1 MNVYAAIVN
10 DHRGRLLQTVTRLV
24 FFVVVSSLFSY
35 ICFLI
40 LRAQELMADI
50 GELLYFSLVF
60 FFTTLYGLRYAPC
73 FDHFARIG
81 LATRV

>member
-10 DHRGRLLQTVTRLV
+10 DHRGRLLQTATRLV
-24 FFVVVSSLFSY
+24 FFVVVSFLFSY

-50 GELLYFSLVF
+50 GELLYFSPF
-60 FFTTLYGLRYAPC
+60 FFSQLFMVYVTLSVSIILP
-73 FDHFARIG
+73 
-81 LATRV
+81 VSV

>member
-10 DHRGRLLQTVTRLV
+10 DNRGRLLQTVTRLV
-24 FFVVVSSLFSY
+24 FFVVVSFLFSY
-35 ICFLI
+35 ICFSI

-50 GELLYFSLVF
+50 GELLNFSLF
-60 FFTTLYGLRYAPC
+60 FSQLYGLRYTLC
-73 FDHFARIG
+73 FDHFVRVG

>member
-60 FFTTLYGLRYAPC
+60 FSQLFMVYVTLPVSIILP
-73 FDHFARIG
+73 
-81 LATRV
+81 VSV

>member
-10 DHRGRLLQTVTRLV
+10 DHRGRLLQTATRLV
-24 FFVVVSSLFSY
+24 FFVVVSFLFSY

-50 GELLYFSLVF
+50 GELLYFSPF
-60 FFTTLYGLRYAPC
+60 FFATLYGLRYALC
-73 FDHFARIG
+73 FDHSARIG